1 MPLGVNLGALVVY
14 VLRAIGSVERDQN
27 AGAELVKLLEVF
39 EETRDLRGADNA
51 FQPDMVTRK
60 LFAPTVILGAI
71 REQHPGNCPM
81 LDVVGARDRNPDFEA
96 SAVRRQS

>member
-1 MPLGVNLGALVVY
+1 MPLGFILGALVVY
-14 VLRAIGSVERDQN
+14 VLRAIGGVERDQN
-27 AGAELVKLLEVF
+27 AGTELVKLLEIL
-39 EETRDLRGADNA
+39 EERRDLRGTDNA
-51 FQPDMVTRK
+51 FQPDMVAGK

-96 SAVRRQS
+96 RAVNV